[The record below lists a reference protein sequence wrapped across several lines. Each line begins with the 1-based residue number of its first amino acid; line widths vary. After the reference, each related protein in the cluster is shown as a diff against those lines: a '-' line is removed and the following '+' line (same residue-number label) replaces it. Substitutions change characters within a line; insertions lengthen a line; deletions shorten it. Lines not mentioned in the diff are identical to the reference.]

1 MNRSIKASI
10 VSYLRS
16 LIPFRILPKNKFSW
30 LLLCSSAPLI
40 LGSSLVTVAA
50 PQQIVQ
56 VITSTAN
63 NRPTLRAGSQGN
75 TVSELQA
82 ALKLLG
88 FYTGDVD
95 GNYNENTASAVS
107 QFKQAA
113 GLKPDGIVD
122 ASTWQRLFPSDSAVV
137 SREDTTNSANS
148 FPTPTETATTIR
160 VVNANPEPKPAAK
173 PKPRTSNVNTARV
186 VNATP
191 EPKPATPNTTKPNRT
206 ITSQRTTVQQSSSG
220 SRIEQTTRQQTT
232 RTGGSNARNTQTT
245 RTEQTTR
252 SSAPERRQN
261 TINRTEETP
270 GIQYTAG
277 GLPILRLGN
286 RGAEVVKLQQRL
298 QIHGFFK
305 GDIDG
310 DFGAATDAAV
320 RAAQENYGLKPDGVA
335 GGETWELLNRRRTQR
350 QQ

>member
-1 MNRSIKASI
+1 MNSSIKASI

-30 LLLCSSAPLI
+30 LLVCSSAPLI
-40 LGSSLVTVAA
+40 LGSSLITVAA

-75 TVSELQA
+75 AVSELQG

-113 GLKPDGIVD
+113 GLKADGIVD
-122 ASTWQRLFPSDSAVV
+122 ASTWQRLFPSDSAVT
-137 SREDTTNSANS
+137 SREDTTL
-148 FPTPTETATTIR
+148 PTSTETATTTR
-160 VVNANPEPKPAAK
+160 VVNATPQPKPTTK
-173 PKPRTSNVNTARV
+173 PKPRISNVNT
-186 VNATP
+186 TP
-191 EPKPATPNTTKPNRT
+191 EPKPATPSTTKPNRT

-220 SRIEQTTRQQTT
+220 SRIEQTTQQTT
-232 RTGGSNARNTQTT
+232 RNGASNARNTQTT
-245 RTEQTTR
+245 RTEQTIR

-261 TINRTEETP
+261 TTNRTQETP
-270 GIQYTAG
+270 GIQYTAA

-286 RGAEVVKLQQRL
+286 RGDEVVKLQQRL
-298 QIHGFFK
+298 QVHGFFK

-335 GGETWELLNRRRTQR
+335 GGETWEFLNRRRTQR
-350 QQ
+350 Q

>member
-1 MNRSIKASI
+1 MNSSIKASI

-30 LLLCSSAPLI
+30 LLVCSSAPLI
-40 LGSSLVTVAA
+40 LGSSVVTVAA

-75 TVSELQA
+75 AVSELQA

-88 FYTGDVD
+88 FYTGEVD

-122 ASTWQRLFPSDSAVV
+122 ASTWQRLFPSDSLVA
-137 SREDTTNSANS
+137 SREDTNNSANS
-148 FPTPTETATTIR
+148 FPTPTETATTTR
-160 VVNANPEPKPAAK
+160 VVNATPEPKPTTK
-173 PKPRTSNVNTARV
+173 PKPKTSNINTTRV

-191 EPKPATPNTTKPNRT
+191 EPKPATPNTKKPNRT
-206 ITSQRTTVQQSSSG
+206 TTSQRTTVQQSSSG

-245 RTEQTTR
+245 R
-252 SSAPERRQN
+252 SVPPERRQN
-261 TINRTEETP
+261 TTNRTEETP

-286 RGAEVVKLQQRL
+286 RGTEVVKLQQRL
-298 QIHGFFK
+298 QRQGFFK

-310 DFGAATDAAV
+310 DFGAETEAAV
-320 RAAQENYGLKPDGVA
+320 RAAQENYGLKPDGIA
-335 GGETWELLNRRRTQR
+335 GGETWEFLNRRRTQR